1 MDGNTAHVVGRLL
14 GIKCAPVLPRV
25 ALTAMNVL
33 SILRDAWFFY
43 SRNLASIARLCLPL
57 IVLESCTRLVVD
69 HLFGKDAMPAQELLV
84 GLIFYPL
91 YIAALILF
99 LDARSRGHAPPL
111 REVLKRAL
119 PLWPSMAVLAGL
131 GTLLIMLGA
140 ALFVLPG
147 LWVMVKIAFAE
158 YLLVLRGLTPLAA
171 LKESFLQT
179 RGHFLLV
186 FGCILVVLLPL
197 WVLEAWLAAQLWAGE
212 TPPGLL
218 AVLVDSAVGLVQL
231 LATVVLFRCFMICS
245 QPVIGRNEER

>member
-1 MDGNTAHVVGRLL
+1 
-14 GIKCAPVLPRV
+14 
-25 ALTAMNVL
+25 MNVL

-57 IVLESCTRLVVD
+57 IALESCTRLAVE
-69 HLFGKDAMPAQELLV
+69 HFFGKDALPAQELLV
-84 GLIFYPL
+84 GMIFYPL
-91 YIAALILF
+91 YIGALILL

-111 REVLKRAL
+111 REVLMRAL

-140 ALFVLPG
+140 SLFVLPG

-158 YLLVLRGLTPLAA
+158 YLLVLRGLSPLAA

-186 FGCILVVLLPL
+186 LGCILAVLLPL
-197 WVLEAWLAAQLWAGE
+197 WLLEAWLAEQFWSGE
-212 TPPGLL
+212 TSPGVL

-231 LATVVLFRCFMICS
+231 LATVVLFRCFMLCS
-245 QPVIGRNEER
+245 EPVIGRDEKS